1 MNDIRHEPTFDIA
14 IIGGGAAGTMTA
26 IQALRQADAP
36 LRIALLDPA
45 AAPGQG
51 VAYSTRHA
59 EHLLNVPVRRM
70 SALDDVPEDF
80 LDFIAGDGGD
90 RESLG
95 PQFVQRHR
103 YADYLETRLRE
114 ARAASR
120 AELVVLSSRAIAL
133 DDDGA
138 SARLTLEDGTRLSA
152 RSVVLAVGNAPRA
165 LPATGADEL
174 PADRLRSA
182 WDYDAVKRIPVDAE
196 ACIVGSGLSMV
207 DAALSLAANG
217 HRGRIHVLSRHAL
230 LPLSHAPHAVAGV
243 DVEAL
248 SQLPLRQRLHALRTA
263 VRDAAR
269 AGTPWQA
276 VMESLRPHGQAL
288 WRSLPAAD
296 QRRFLRHVV
305 RYWDVHR
312 HRVAAQV
319 HGQLQTLVES
329 GRIRLHRGRV
339 REVAMAG
346 PRVRVD
352 ARMRDGRDDRFDVDV
367 VINATG
373 METRVQAMGN
383 PLLSDLLDKG
393 LTVSGAHGI
402 GLRSDDE
409 GRVVDAADRARPR
422 LRVVGSL
429 RIGDLWESTA
439 VPELRRQAQAAAR
452 SLLLAASSQERAGGQ
467 S

>member
-1 MNDIRHEPTFDIA
+1 MNDTRHEPVFDIA

-26 IQALRQADAP
+26 IQALRQANAP
-36 LRIALLDPA
+36 LRIALVDPA
-45 AAPGQG
+45 SAPGQG

-70 SALDDVPEDF
+70 SAFEDAPEDF

-103 YADYLETRLRE
+103 YADYLETRLCE
-114 ARAASR
+114 AREASR
-120 AELVVLSSRAIAL
+120 AELVALASRAVAL
-133 DDDGA
+133 DDNDA
-138 SARLTLEDGTRLSA
+138 TSRLTLEDGTRLSA
-152 RSVVLAVGNAPRA
+152 RGVVLAVGNAPRS
-165 LPATGADEL
+165 LPASGADEL
-174 PADRLRSA
+174 PVDRLRSA
-182 WDYDAVKRIPVDAE
+182 WDYDAVKRIPADAE

-207 DAALSLAANG
+207 DAALSLTANG

-230 LPLSHAPHAVAGV
+230 LPLPHAPHAVAGI
-243 DVEAL
+243 DADAL
-248 SQLPLRQRLHALRTA
+248 LQLPLRQRLHALRA
-263 VRDAAR
+263 EVRATVR

-276 VMESLRPHGQAL
+276 VMESLRPRGQAL
-288 WRSLPAAD
+288 WRSLSAAD
-296 QRRFLRHVV
+296 QRRFLRHAV

-319 HGQLQTLVES
+319 HAQLQALVES

-346 PRVRVD
+346 PRVRID
-352 ARMRDGRDDRFDVDV
+352 ARMRDSRDDRFDVDV
-367 VINATG
+367 VVNATG
-373 METRVQAMGN
+373 METRAQAMGN

-393 LTVSGAHGI
+393 LAVPGAHGI
-402 GLRSDDE
+402 GLRTDDE
-409 GRVVDAADRARPR
+409 ARVIDAAGHARPR
-422 LRVVGSL
+422 LLAVGSL

-452 SLLLAASSQERAGGQ
+452 SLLERIDAGAE
-467 S
+467 

>member
-1 MNDIRHEPTFDIA
+1 MNDTRHDGVFDLA
-14 IIGGGAAGTMTA
+14 IIGGGAAGTMVA
-26 IQALRQADAP
+26 IQALRQAHAP
-36 LRIALLDPA
+36 LRIALVDPA
-45 AAPGQG
+45 SALGQG
-51 VAYSTRHA
+51 VAYSTRHP

-70 SALDDVPEDF
+70 SAFDDAPEDF
-80 LDFIAGDGGD
+80 LDFIASDGGD

-120 AELVVLSSRAIAL
+120 AELVVLASRAVAL

-138 SARLTLEDGTRLSA
+138 TSRLTLEDGTRLSA
-152 RSVVLAVGNAPRA
+152 RGVVLAVGNAPRS
-165 LPATGADEL
+165 LPASVGDL

-182 WDYDAVKRIPVDAE
+182 WDYDAVKRIPIDAE
-196 ACIVGSGLSMV
+196 VCIVGSGLSMV
-207 DAALSLAANG
+207 DAVLSLAANG
-217 HRGRIHVLSRHAL
+217 HRGGIHIVSRHAL
-230 LPLSHAPHAVAGV
+230 LPLPHAPHAAAGIDV
-243 DVEAL
+243 DAL
-248 SQLPLRQRLHALRTA
+248 LRQPLRQRLHMLRA
-263 VRDAAR
+263 AARDAAR

-288 WRSLPAAD
+288 WRSLSAAD

-319 HGQLQTLVES
+319 YAQLQALVES

-339 REVAMAG
+339 REAAMAG
-346 PRVRVD
+346 PRVRID
-352 ARMRDGRDDRFDVDV
+352 ARMRDGRDDRFDVDAV
-367 VINATG
+367 VNATG
-373 METRVQAMGN
+373 METRARAMGN

-393 LTVSGAHGI
+393 LAVAGAHGI
-402 GLRSDDE
+402 GIRTDDE
-409 GRVVDAADRARPR
+409 GHMVDARGQPRPN
-422 LRVVGSL
+422 LLALGSL

-439 VPELRRQAQAAAR
+439 VPELRGQAEAAAR
-452 SLLLAASSQERAGGQ
+452 ASLGRVAAQPGTP
-467 S
+467 

>member
-1 MNDIRHEPTFDIA
+1 MDDLRHGHIFDIA

-26 IQALRQADAP
+26 IQTLRQADAP
-36 LRIALLDPA
+36 LRIALVDPV

-70 SALDDVPEDF
+70 SALDDAPEDF
-80 LDFIAGDGGD
+80 LDFIAGDGGA

-95 PQFVQRHR
+95 PQFVQRRR

-114 ARAASR
+114 AHAASS
-120 AELVVLSSRAIAL
+120 AELVVLASRAIAL

-138 SARLTLEDGTRLSA
+138 NTHLTLEDGTRLSA

-165 LPATGADEL
+165 LPAPGADGL

-230 LPLSHAPHAVAGV
+230 LPLSHAPHAVAGIDV
-243 DVEAL
+243 DAL
-248 SQLPLRQRLHALRTA
+248 LQLPLRQRLHALRAEALDA
-263 VRDAAR
+263 VR
-269 AGTPWQA
+269 AGMPWQA

-288 WRSLPAAD
+288 WRSLSATD

-319 HGQLQTLVES
+319 HAQLRALVES

-339 REVAMAG
+339 RDVALAG
-346 PRVRVD
+346 PRVRIG
-352 ARMRDGRDDRFDVDV
+352 ARMRDGRDDCFDVDV

-373 METRVQAMGN
+373 METRVHAMDN
-383 PLLSDLLDKG
+383 PLLSGLLDKG
-393 LTVSGAHGI
+393 LAVPGAHGI
-402 GLRSDDE
+402 GLRTDDE
-409 GRVVDAADRARPR
+409 GRVVDAAGHGRPH
-422 LRVVGSL
+422 LLVVGSL

-452 SLLLAASSQERAGGQ
+452 SLLLAASSHERTGAQ